1 MRLQNVLITLSAVAL
16 LSACMSHT
24 ASPPPS
30 LSTASPANATAAPTA
45 PAVPLLERA
54 LRDGR
59 VLLSAQP
66 SAEDLATLR
75 AGGVD
80 RVINLRAESEM
91 ASLGFDQRALLSAE
105 GVAYSALPI
114 SGNAD
119 YTPAALDAVSA
130 LMADPSQTV
139 LLHCASGTRAGHLYA
154 AWLVREQGLSPDEAM
169 RRVAPLG
176 LWPLP
181 MERLLDRP
189 LRLDEAA
196 QGG

>member
-1 MRLQNVLITLSAVAL
+1 MRFPHFFIALLSAGL
-16 LSACMSHT
+16 LSACMGGAASAPPT
-24 ASPPPS
+24 VAATSTNASPP
-30 LSTASPANATAAPTA
+30 APIA
-45 PAVPLLERA
+45 PLVERA

-66 SAEDLATLR
+66 TADDLASLK
-75 AGGVD
+75 AAGVD

-91 ASLGFDQRALLSAE
+91 ASLGFDEPALLAAN
-105 GVAYSALPI
+105 GVAYSGLPI
-114 SGNAD
+114 AGNDA
-119 YTPAALDAVSA
+119 YTTAVLDEFTE
-130 LMADPSQTV
+130 LMADPKQTV
-139 LLHCASGTRAGHLYA
+139 LLHCGSGARAGHLYA

-189 LRLDEAA
+189 LRLNEAGE
-196 QGG
+196 GG

>member
-1 MRLQNVLITLSAVAL
+1 MRLQHSFIALVGAGL
-16 LSACMSHT
+16 LSACMGGTVSTPPNVAPPVATNT
-24 ASPPPS
+24 APP
-30 LSTASPANATAAPTA
+30 A
-45 PAVPLLERA
+45 PAVPLVERA

-66 SAEDLATLR
+66 TADDLASLK
-75 AGGVD
+75 AAGVD
-80 RVINLRAESEM
+80 RVINFRAESEM
-91 ASLGFDQRALLSAE
+91 SSLGFDEPALLAAD

-114 SGNAD
+114 TGNDA
-119 YTPAALDAVSA
+119 YTTAVLDEFTA
-130 LMADPSQTV
+130 LMADPNQTV

-189 LRLDEAA
+189 LQLRDAA
-196 QGG
+196 SGG